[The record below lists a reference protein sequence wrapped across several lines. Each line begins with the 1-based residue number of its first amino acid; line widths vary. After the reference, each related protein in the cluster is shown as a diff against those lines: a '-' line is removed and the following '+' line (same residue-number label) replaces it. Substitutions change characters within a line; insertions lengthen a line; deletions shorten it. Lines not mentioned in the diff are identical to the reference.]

1 MFVSTCSSKLFLQKR
16 WQNIF
21 YRILCFH
28 VGDSMK
34 LPVCFPLIK
43 KSAKRHEPNLALRPS
58 QQSHPV
64 EDQSGKQL
72 FVVCP
77 TGAFFEGSSSLST

>member
-1 MFVSTCSSKLFLQKR
+1 
-16 WQNIF
+16 
-21 YRILCFH
+21 
-28 VGDSMK
+28 MK

-43 KSAKRHEPNLALRPS
+43 KSAKRHEPNLALWSS
-58 QQSHPV
+58 QQSNPI

-72 FVVCP
+72 FVTCP